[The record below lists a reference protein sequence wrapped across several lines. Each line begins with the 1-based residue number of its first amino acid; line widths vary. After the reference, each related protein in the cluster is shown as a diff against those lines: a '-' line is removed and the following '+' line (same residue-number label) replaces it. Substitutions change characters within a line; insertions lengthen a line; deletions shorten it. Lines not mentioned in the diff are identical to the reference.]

1 MPGPG
6 TPTLSSGYTSQ
17 LAQTAIR
24 CDTARILERLKG
36 GVSPLCASPVLTKA
50 AQPASIL
57 EQQAQRGCP
66 LSAEETLQMPRAG
79 VPEGERIRRVQ
90 QAVITCST
98 DPFNISRRFDA
109 YVRFVP
115 QAPCPPP
122 TAEQLNSTQ
131 PMAPMIGC
139 QPSRFF

>member
-1 MPGPG
+1 MPG

-17 LAQTAIR
+17 LAQTAVR
-24 CDTARILERLKG
+24 CDVARVLARLKG
-36 GVSPLCASPVLTKA
+36 GVSPVCASPVETKA
-50 AQPASIL
+50 AQPASVL
-57 EQQAQRGCP
+57 EQLAQRGCP
-66 LSAEETLQMPRAG
+66 LTAEQMLAMPRAG
-79 VPEGERIRRVQ
+79 VPEGERIRRIQ
-90 QAVITCST
+90 QEVLTCST
-98 DPFNISRRFDA
+98 PPLDFKRRFNN